1 MSALN
6 AAILC
11 AGLLPSAPPRSRK
24 MSTTT
29 RLALMC
35 AGALPLPGSCR
46 SQARAKKYEE
56 AAAVTTG
63 ATRYEICAKRRE
75 IIARFVEEEGPVSR
89 MDVRLKTRVSEFTVA
104 HDLNWLVRHGRV
116 VAYQDGQTLF
126 YEALK

>member
-1 MSALN
+1 
-6 AAILC
+6 
-11 AGLLPSAPPRSRK
+11 

-46 SQARAKKYEE
+46 SQVRAKNYEE

-63 ATRYEICAKRRE
+63 ATRYEICARRRE

-104 HDLNWLVRHGRV
+104 HDLNCLVRHGQFV
-116 VAYQDGQTLF
+116 PYQDGQTLF
-126 YEALK
+126 YEARK